1 MDAYLPCVIRSLSV
15 WVLPSEFIYFGW
27 GIDLFM
33 HVLFCLRSSF
43 LFVIDDD
50 RVTCHTR
57 AYEISGDA
65 GDT

>member
-1 MDAYLPCVIRSLSV
+1 
-15 WVLPSEFIYFGW
+15 
-27 GIDLFM
+27 M